1 MGEEVDRI
9 RAKLEKLD
17 DALLEGRISE
27 ETYRELKE
35 KYERRLK
42 ELQSEIGAG
51 AAREPARAEPSEAAG
66 LPPGVQETLSPAALA
81 FVFDDELFGLTGL
94 QENLFKFNRANV
106 QVALMAAATLL
117 SLEADGH
124 VEIRPGVRGRILKS
138 KTVMA
143 VKRRPFDPREYGVLS
158 EKIHQAPVGAEV
170 SVYDLIYEKS
180 LADKLENPAGYVV
193 DRVLKGDLTPQTYDF
208 LFYWEERELKRSLV
222 DRMLGLPKS
231 VSVMRMHVENAQRYR
246 GQLEELRELFSRAA
260 REKPGFFNRV
270 FEECQSALYAMR
282 AAEGF

>member
-35 KYERRLK
+35 KYERRLR
-42 ELQSEIGAG
+42 ELQGEIRAG
-51 AAREPARAEPSEAAG
+51 ESQEPARAEPSEAAG
-66 LPPGVQETLSPAALA
+66 LPPGVQESLSPAALA

-143 VKRRPFDPREYGVLS
+143 VKRETSIPTERVMAKPLMGPVPSIPSTKAAMSVVTFESTIAAHALLKPSSMAVLRGLPPLNS
-158 EKIHQAPVGAEV
+158 SFNLSKMRTFASTAIP
-170 SVYDLIYEKS
+170 S
-180 LADKLENPAGYVV
+180 
-193 DRVLKGDLTPQTYDF
+193 
-208 LFYWEERELKRSLV
+208 
-222 DRMLGLPKS
+222 DRMSPAIPGS
-231 VSVMRMHVENAQRYR
+231 V
-246 GQLEELRELFSRAA
+246 RAA
-260 REKPGFFNRV
+260 W
-270 FEECQSALYAMR
+270 MR
-282 AAEGF
+282 TSTASTMSG